1 MTKKQNEQTN
11 KKNAL
16 LFDSQMKGL
25 LAVLCPHCS
34 NFAKILWP
42 LGKKVF
48 KVGAHKSSFGKKQVR
63 WISELHEQKEKQ
75 CLENELTCP

>member
-34 NFAKILWP
+34 NFAKILRP
-42 LGKKVF
+42 LGKKSS
-48 KVGAHKSSFGKKQVR
+48 KWEHTSLHLEKSKSGGSQSCMSRRRSKAWR
-63 WISELHEQKEKQ
+63 MS
-75 CLENELTCP
+75 